1 MTHFFRQEI
10 RSQARNFGAW
20 VNAFALFAA
29 ACFIIGWPLRDDLTT
44 TALVGPSVTLALLIL
59 SQFLIFSP
67 MWRQDTEAGL
77 IDVLCAQGN
86 KKINLYSRGR
96 LAAGIIVGWAYA
108 LAATTAGSVL
118 FSMSFDDSCASML
131 KLLLISP
138 ALSAMAVLTSAA
150 VTGSSRNSTALGV
163 VIMIPMIAPVVI
175 FSGIYDAQS
184 YVANSVWVNSL
195 STLLGLSIIY
205 CMTAFVALPTILRAQ
220 T

>member
-1 MTHFFRQEI
+1 MTYFFRQEI
-10 RSQARNFGAW
+10 RLQSRNFSAW

-29 ACFIIGWPLRDDLTT
+29 TCFIIGWPLRDDLTT
-44 TALVGPSVTLALLIL
+44 TSLVGPSAMLALLVL

-67 MWRQDTEAGL
+67 MWRQDTQAGL
-77 IDVLCAQGN
+77 VEVLCAQGHRKFEN
-86 KKINLYSRGR
+86 YSRGR

-118 FSMSFDDSCASML
+118 FSMSFNDSVANML

-138 ALSAMAVLTSAA
+138 ALSAVAILTSAA
-150 VTGSSRNSTALGV
+150 VTGSSRNGTALGV

-205 CMTAFVALPTILRAQ
+205 CMTAFIALPTILRAQ